1 MDQRVQRDP
10 IFVKG
15 YQGIWGGFSLRD
27 TGRASRSYHYRH
39 TQHPHVGHAVGR
51 ETG

>member
-15 YQGIWGGFSLRD
+15 YKGIWRGFSIRD
-27 TGRASRSYHYRH
+27 TGGSSRSHYYRH
-39 TQHPHVGHAVGR
+39 TQHPYVGHTLG
-51 ETG
+51 